1 MDYIILN
8 AVHSQDREFK
18 NFLKIQLKLNF
29 KKEKLKKR
37 DSAIQF
43 ELFYYVLK
51 NYVVINFLLE
61 K

>member
-1 MDYIILN
+1 MDFIILN

-37 DSAIQF
+37 DSAI
-43 ELFYYVLK
+43 
-51 NYVVINFLLE
+51 
-61 K
+61 